1 MSSLIKTDQLDQAE
15 KGNICA
21 SMHAHLRTDIRY
33 DPTFFPPPLFIELTG
48 SPSSGKSTVIK
59 KIDDSLRGE
68 GFRVLI
74 PQEGAEVIR
83 HVPRSTALYNIRT
96 GLYALE
102 LLIDQIHGHNY
113 DVIIF
118 DRCIFDVDNW
128 MAYWEGKQL
137 LSAEEARMVQDFF
150 RMRFWVN
157 HIAAAFI
164 LTCDPEVAMK
174 RERRVG
180 TRKGNGQYTNPETIN
195 KLNERYRLMY
205 QRLSPDFPQLELID
219 TTNYSAQAMIEMMT
233 AKILRAIKVYIEKTT
248 K

>member
-1 MSSLIKTDQLDQAE
+1 MSPLPKTTQIDQKE
-15 KGNICA
+15 KQEICT
-21 SMHAHLRTDIRY
+21 SMHTYLRTTERY
-33 DPTFFPPPLFIELTG
+33 DPSFFPPPVFIELTG

-59 KIDDSLRGE
+59 KMDDFLRGE

-83 HVPRSTALYNIRT
+83 HVPRTTPLYNIRT

-128 MAYWEGKQL
+128 MAYWEDKQL
-137 LSAEEARMVQDFF
+137 LFAHESRMIQDFF
-150 RMRFWVN
+150 RMRFWVD

-164 LTCDPEVAMK
+164 LTCDPEVAIK
-174 RERRVG
+174 RD
-180 TRKGNGQYTNPETIN
+180 KGSGQYTNPETIR
-195 KLNERYRLMY
+195 KLNERYRLMH
-205 QRLSPDFPQLELID
+205 QRLSPEFPQLEIID
-219 TTNYSAQAMIEMMT
+219 TTAYSAQEMVELMT
-233 AKILRAIKVYIEKTT
+233 AKTLRAIAAHIAKFT

>member
-1 MSSLIKTDQLDQAE
+1 MSMIPKSIPFDQAE
-15 KGNICA
+15 KEKICA
-21 SMHAHLRTDIRY
+21 SMHAHLRTDNRY
-33 DPTFFPPPLFIELTG
+33 DPAFFRPPFFIELTG

-83 HVPRSTALYNIRT
+83 HVPRSTPLYNIRT
-96 GLYALE
+96 GLYALS
-102 LLIDQIHGHNY
+102 LLIDQMHGHNY

-128 MAYWEGKQL
+128 MTYWEGKQL
-137 LSAEEARMVQDFF
+137 LSASETHMVQDFF
-150 RMRFWVN
+150 RMRFWVD

-164 LTCDPEVAMK
+164 LTCDPEVAIK

-180 TRKGNGQYTNPETIN
+180 TRKGPGQYTNLETISA
-195 KLNERYRLMY
+195 LNTRYQSMY

-219 TTNYSAQAMIEMMT
+219 TTAYGAQAMVEMMT
-233 AKILRAIKVYIEKTT
+233 AKTLRAINTHIEVT